1 MRLLL
6 LFLLLFS
13 TGFFSQNNISLE
25 FVEKLKKDDKMILF
39 NIDYFGNKYYLNENE
54 LSKNKKNSFSNF
66 SLGSISKVDI
76 HDPMKIKIWYKYYST
91 VVILDNYLNEIT
103 SVNFNNINIPHNISH
118 ISTANNNYIWVFDEL
133 NMKIK
138 KFDFIKKIFY
148 SGVEFQMDENVLDLK
163 SNYNFL
169 WILTEKFFYKLN
181 YNGSVI
187 FKLKNNNF
195 KKISLLDKHIILS
208 NNSDIVFFNEDKM
221 YFKNFLIEK
230 LFIKDFFVIDES
242 LYIYDKD
249 HLYKYLTLIF

>member
-1 MRLLL
+1 
-6 LFLLLFS
+6 
-13 TGFFSQNNISLE
+13 
-25 FVEKLKKDDKMILF
+25 
-39 NIDYFGNKYYLNENE
+39 
-54 LSKNKKNSFSNF
+54 
-66 SLGSISKVDI
+66 
-76 HDPMKIKIWYKYYST
+76 
-91 VVILDNYLNEIT
+91 
-103 SVNFNNINIPHNISH
+103 
-118 ISTANNNYIWVFDEL
+118 
-133 NMKIK
+133 MKIK

-148 SGVEFQMDENVLDLK
+148 SGVEFQMDENILDLK

-195 KKISLLDKHIILS
+195 KKISLLDEHIILN

-221 YFKNFLIEK
+221 DFKNLSIEK